1 MSWEK
6 RSALSFTDWWHIHK
20 DEAERCIGM
29 EQVQKDLRLQG
40 EQIYLRPITIE
51 DTDMVVRWRNDSK
64 VVENFIYREKISREE
79 HLSWFHEKIEAGLV
93 IQFIICDCQT
103 DKPLGSIYLQ
113 NFKEV
118 SRQAEEG
125 IFLGE
130 EEAYGRGIGTEAAKL
145 VLEYAFK
152 TLQLHKLTARVLG
165 YNQGSRKMHERAG
178 YLKESYLK
186 DELFL
191 NGKYEDLIFYGA
203 INPYEEKKKKVSF
216 IIPCYRSEKTLEGV
230 VCEIRETMQTLT
242 AYDYDIFLIN
252 DCSPDHTFSVIEQLC
267 SQYDNIT
274 GINLAKNFGQHA
286 ALMAGLRKS
295 DGDIVV
301 CLDDDGQTPANEVG
315 KLLAG
320 IEEGSDVVYAQYESK
335 KHSAF
340 RNFGSWMNDI
350 MTRVMLGKPKE
361 LHITS
366 YFAVK
371 RFVVESM
378 LAYEKSYPYI
388 IGLVL
393 RATKN
398 ITNVP
403 VKHRSREIGTSGY
416 TMKKLL
422 GLWFNGFT
430 AFSILPLRIA
440 TVAGSAFAGI
450 GFLYGIYTIIKKLV
464 NPAVPLGFSSM
475 MSAIVFIGGMLMLM
489 LGLVGEYVGRIYI
502 SINNS
507 PQYVIREEIGHST
520 DNDK

>member
-1 MSWEK
+1 
-6 RSALSFTDWWHIHK
+6 
-20 DEAERCIGM
+20 M
-29 EQVQKDLRLQG
+29 EQVQKDLRIEG
-40 EQIYLRPITIE
+40 KQIYLRPITIE
-51 DTDMVVRWRNDSK
+51 DTDNVVRWRNDQK
-64 VVENFIYREKISREE
+64 IVENFIYRKPISKEE
-79 HLSWFHEKIEAGLV
+79 HLSWLHNKVETGQV
-93 IQFIICDCQT
+93 IQFIICDLKT

-113 NFKEV
+113 NFNEE
-118 SRQAEEG
+118 SHQAEEG

-145 VLEYAFK
+145 VLDYSFQ
-152 TLQLHKLTARVLG
+152 TLKLHKLTARVLS
-165 YNQGSRKMHERAG
+165 YNQGSRKMHEKAG
-178 YLKESYLK
+178 YRQESYLK

-191 NGKYEDLIFYGA
+191 DGKYEDLIFYGA
-203 INPYEEKKKKVSF
+203 INPAEDNNVQKDSRKKVSF
-216 IIPCYRSEKTLEGV
+216 IIPCYRSEKTLESV
-230 VCEIRETMQTLT
+230 VDEIRDTMQTLT
-242 AYDYDIFLIN
+242 AYQYDIFLIN
-252 DCSPDHTFSVIEQLC
+252 DCSPDDTFSVIRKLC
-267 SQYDNIT
+267 KQYDNVT
-274 GINLAKNFGQHA
+274 GISLAKNFGQHA

-320 IEEGSDVVYAQYESK
+320 IQEGSDVVYAQYETK

-340 RNFGSWMNDI
+340 RNFGSWMNDM
-350 MTRVMLGKPKE
+350 MTRVMLGKPKD

-378 LAYEKSYPYI
+378 LAYEKSYPYV

-403 VKHRSREIGTSGY
+403 VNHRSREIGASGY

-440 TVAGSAFAGI
+440 TVAGSTFAGV
-450 GFLYGIYTIIKKLV
+450 GFLYGIYTIIKRLV
-464 NPAVPLGFSSM
+464 NPDVPMGFSAL
-475 MSAIVFIGGMLMLM
+475 MSALVFFGGMLMLM

-507 PQYVIREEIGHST
+507 PQYVIRDEVGHKV
-520 DNDK
+520 DEG